1 VVVGIAGS
9 NPLGHPEP
17 HVLLV
22 RVEGCVGEALALIL
36 PEEFT
41 VTHANVVHLVARA
54 PPVRALPLLGRLLSF
69 PARGL
74 G

>member
-1 VVVGIAGS
+1 MSVPVVVGTTGS
-9 NPLGHPEP
+9 NPIGNPEP
-17 HVLLV
+17 YVLLV

-54 PPVRALPLLGRLLSF
+54 APVHALPLLW
-69 PARGL
+69 
-74 G
+74 